1 MIPEHILSAIHKEN
15 LGRPARAY
23 VAGSV
28 EPGDIR
34 RISSGQLDRL
44 VLVLQVNSESNLVI
58 FTLVHSSCE
67 FATEHDLILGQ
78 EDTGLPYAIVIQTD
92 LRAPVSTA
100 ELGKLIAR
108 VPLRVVR
115 ACLDGLGHNTD
126 SSDYLTGTPLLG
138 PLDARWDFKIEEGE
152 AIRELSSNAIES
164 FKTPENQWTFDFDPI
179 FAALLLPVDDA
190 SAMAEAMYEQWL
202 LGGDHLVVTPDHLV
216 LFDDRGLLSVDVWS
230 NALGEVGVHFYNSVL
245 MYIIEQAR
253 SAMGTHHQEPTFLVG
268 VEELRELQNV

>member
-1 MIPEHILSAIHKEN
+1 MIPENILSAIYKEN
-15 LGRPARAY
+15 LGRPTRAY
-23 VAGSV
+23 VEGSV

-44 VLVLQVNSESNLVI
+44 VLVLHINSGSNLVL

-78 EDTGLPYAIVIQTD
+78 VDTGLPYAIVVQTD

-100 ELGKLIAR
+100 ELGELIAR
-108 VPLRVVR
+108 VPLQVVQ
-115 ACLDGLGHNTD
+115 ACLDGLGHSTD
-126 SSDYLTGTPLLG
+126 SRNYLTGTPLLG

-164 FKTPENQWTFDFDPI
+164 FDMPEKQWTFDFDPI

-190 SAMAEAMYEQWL
+190 SAMAVAMYEQWL

-230 NALGEVGVHFYNSVL
+230 NALGDVGVHFYNSVL

-253 SAMGTHHQEPTFLVG
+253 SAIGADHQEPTFLVG

>member
-1 MIPEHILSAIHKEN
+1 MIPEHIRSAIDSEN

-23 VAGSV
+23 VEGSIA
-28 EPGDIR
+28 PGDIR
-34 RISSGQLDRL
+34 RISSAQLDRL
-44 VLVLQVNSESNLVI
+44 VLVLHVNSGSNLVL

-78 EDTGLPYAIVIQTD
+78 VDTGLPYAIVVQTD
-92 LRAPVSTA
+92 LRAPVSTV

-108 VPLRVVR
+108 VPLQVVH
-115 ACLDGLGHNTD
+115 ACLDGLGDNAD
-126 SSDYLTGTPLLG
+126 SRVYLTGTPLLG
-138 PLDARWDFKIEEGE
+138 PLDARWDFKIDEGE

-164 FKTPENQWTFDFDPI
+164 FDLPEKQWTFDFDPI

-230 NALGEVGVHFYNSVL
+230 NALGDVGVHFYNSVL